1 MKKSNLFVITMLSLL
16 LLASC
21 NKSESEIQA
30 QQAFAENAS
39 LRDEK
44 AKKIRQELDTL
55 NDRIRAL
62 RQAFQIELQNEDE
75 KSKEDALAILEQF
88 EQHNAKQQKS
98 LDSLQDV
105 IEKEVPLL
113 SQFTK
118 VEINALR
125 NDLSQ
130 NIEVVSSLQKQM
142 QTLKGNQVSLKRE
155 TQNLE
160 KELIAKD
167 GIIAKIKEERK
178 RKQDELD
185 LIHAKIR
192 KYEERVVAAEER
204 IKTAERET
212 EAAIKEAKMQAA
224 RMYMENGNNYFKAAQ
239 EQKTLLGVGKDTK
252 KELYAKAYEYF
263 QKAYAT
269 GLMPEANNKICIM
282 ETDKDVLKFI
292 TSKKICKGGR

>member
-75 KSKEDALAILEQF
+75 KSKEDALAILGQF